1 MAKWFGYGEDALTY
15 WALRN
20 HLDDILAQLRDKSSA
35 SERIVFYRPSF
46 GRGGGSNTTNS
57 PRAEFGEFDAII
69 ATPQSIYPVEAKWHA
84 SSEVR
89 GLTITIDQVQMKRHS
104 IFAWYLESYAECNSK
119 SNAQPLWDDFV
130 QRYKDAFRKQFP
142 GKKLAPSGSK
152 LAFNIEFVLCQLLSI
167 RQYGNPTKNVL
178 LYFYPRGSQPAS
190 SVTPDSFSLVNVS
203 FDTQCKGDI
212 FLLSMRCTKD

>member
-69 ATPQSIYPVEAKWHA
+69 ATPQSIYPIEAKWHA
-84 SSEVR
+84 SSGANGSRIKIGTVQ
-89 GLTITIDQVQMKRHS
+89 ITRHK
-104 IFAWYLESYAECNSK
+104 IFAWYLAKYAQYK
-119 SNAQPLWDDFV
+119 TRPWDDFI
-130 QRYKDAFRKQFP
+130 QRCGHAFRGAFP
-142 GKKLAPSGSK
+142 DKKLAPSGSK
-152 LAFNIEFVLCQLLSI
+152 LAVNIEFVLRQLLSI
-167 RQYGNPTKNVL
+167 RPSSTPTNVL
-178 LYFYPRGSQPAS
+178 LYFHPQASPRAS
-190 SVTPDSFSLVNVS
+190 SVDPSSFALVNVP
-203 FDTQCKGDI
+203 FDPQSEGGI
-212 FLLSMRCTKD
+212 FLL